1 MDFCRGFLSWIC
13 VVDFCRDFLSWIFCR
28 GFLSW
33 IFGVDVCRGLF
44 EPTNYFIF
52 LIFLDGFFLAISIGG
67 RTPPQAK

>member
-1 MDFCRGFLSWIC
+1 M
-13 VVDFCRDFLSWIFCR
+13 DFCRDFLSWIFCR